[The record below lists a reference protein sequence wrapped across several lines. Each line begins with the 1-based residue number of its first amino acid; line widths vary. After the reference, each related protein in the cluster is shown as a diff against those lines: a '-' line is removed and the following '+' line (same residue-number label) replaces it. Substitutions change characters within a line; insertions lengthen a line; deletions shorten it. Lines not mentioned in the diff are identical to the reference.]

1 MVSFDTI
8 IYGASWYGVVRA
20 LKEAREG
27 HKVALFHRYGFPGG
41 FLSTAFSIC
50 QYVDDN
56 LPDSNTITGELYQDI
71 LHEKGGILKFGMSFV
86 LMNPEIIKMKLLH
99 HLSQSPVH
107 LLFYAVPVSVKKKDL
122 FWEITFYQREG
133 LTNYTCHTL
142 LDASENVSLERLIR
156 PVERIN
162 HNLYHCFV
170 RSSRKPEYEDITDC
184 IKLENDRWWI
194 SVAFETSSEDPS
206 LAMHRSL
213 DRLHHAMSSQNGV
226 IQLIPMQAESLYR
239 FKNGEKSEI
248 SPLFID
254 EAEDIKKIVLNT
266 SKGEKHDTKNPE

>member
-1 MVSFDTI
+1 METFDTI
-8 IYGASWYGVVRA
+8 IYSASWYGVVRA

-27 HKVALFHRYGFPGG
+27 RKVALFHRYGFPGG

-122 FWEITFYQREG
+122 FWGITFYQREG

-142 LDASENVSLERLIR
+142 VDASENVSLERLIR
-156 PVERIN
+156 PVERLD
-162 HNLYHCFV
+162 HNVYHCFV
-170 RSSRKPEYEDITDC
+170 RSVRKPEYEGITDC
-184 IKLENDRWWI
+184 IKLEDDRWWI
-194 SVAFETSSEDPS
+194 SVAFEMSSEDPS

-213 DRLHHAMSSQNGV
+213 DCLHHGMSSQNGV
-226 IQLIPMQAESLYR
+226 IQLVPMQAESLYR
-239 FKNGEKSEI
+239 FKDGEKPEI
-248 SPLFID
+248 SPFFIS
-254 EAEDIKKIVLNT
+254 EADDIKRIVLNT